1 RQALHDNLER
11 NLGAVLGKSVVKE
24 VLPQV
29 GPDWGVCV
37 TAPPVAEPGWF
48 PNILL
53 ALRVRPGDK
62 KPGVDQALLSAVHF
76 FAAAAVLE
84 HNRKNKEA
92 MTLQTVVQ
100 DQVEVKY
107 LASDPAF
114 LPGLQPAF
122 ALSNGY
128 LLLASS
134 PEAVRRFSVAAPRTP
149 PASGERPLL
158 RV

>member
-1 RQALHDNLER
+1 VVLQNVLRHWKALDGLALGFEVSKDLELSLTTRLRWEAVPAATRRLLTEAARSSELWDRFPEDALLAAAGWADAAAPLDVIGDLLSAPDRQALHDNLER

-62 KPGVDQALLSAVHF
+62 KPGVDQ
-76 FAAAAVLE
+76 
-84 HNRKNKEA
+84 
-92 MTLQTVVQ
+92 
-100 DQVEVKY
+100 
-107 LASDPAF
+107 
-114 LPGLQPAF
+114 
-122 ALSNGY
+122 
-128 LLLASS
+128 
-134 PEAVRRFSVAAPRTP
+134 
-149 PASGERPLL
+149 
-158 RV
+158 